1 MTGEIENFAGLLRLL
16 RDRAGLT
23 QEELAGAAHLG
34 VNTVSELERGRHHKC
49 QKKTAR
55 LLAAALD
62 LTGLV
67 RELFIGA
74 AGGLVPAAEV
84 LAATPKPPAAAWG
97 VLQGCLV
104 PRELPADV
112 TGFTGR
118 VSELAELDRLL
129 PAATEP
135 GAGGVPG
142 PVVISVVS
150 GTAGA
155 GKTALAVRWAHRAA
169 AEFPDG
175 QLYVNLRG
183 YDPDQPV
190 QAVEALA
197 GFLRAL
203 GVASHDIPLGEAE
216 RAARYR
222 SQLAG
227 RRMLVILDNAV
238 TEEQVRPLLP
248 GTPSVM
254 VMVTSRD
261 ALAGLVARDGGR
273 RLDLGLLPAADA
285 VALLRVL
292 IGDRAEADPA
302 ATTVL
307 ARQCARLPL
316 ALRVA
321 AERAVARP
329 GTPLAELAI
338 ELAGQQER
346 LESLEAGG
354 DPRGAVASVFSW
366 SYRHLPDAVARMFR
380 LLGLHPG
387 QDWDQHAAA
396 ALVSVSAAQA
406 SQLLGALARAHLIE
420 PVGQRRY
427 GMHDLLRGYAAG
439 LAASHESEQT
449 RQAALTRLFDYYMTA
464 STAAMNCLD
473 AAKLYHQPEP
483 SPPAV
488 ASPYLRDR
496 AAAVAWLDAEL
507 STLTAVADCTASN
520 GWPGHTI
527 RLATTLHRYLFG
539 GHSTE
544 GLTICGYALKAARDC
559 GDRGIEAHAL
569 TSLGV
574 FHERQ
579 GRLRQAA
586 SHHRQ
591 ALALARDTGDRLAQA
606 RALNNLAAVDVGW
619 GHYQQAARGY
629 RQVLDLDREIGNQPG
644 VVIQLVNL
652 STVEFRQGHYDRAA
666 ESSWQALTLAREI
679 DDQYGTASAL
689 TAIGAARCRQGRHQH
704 AVSHQ
709 RHALEL
715 SRAIGD
721 RALEAAVLT
730 RLSETCHQQGW
741 YDQAARH
748 SQQALA
754 LCQETGDLGAAADAL
769 NGTAETLLA
778 TGQPGQARTCHAT
791 ALTLALQT
799 GDPYQQARAH
809 HGLAHACTAAGHEDQ
824 ARRHWQHALNIYTVL
839 GVPEADR
846 CAPPQ

>member
-1 MTGEIENFAGLLRLL
+1 VTGEVEDFAGLLRQL
-16 RDRAGLT
+16 RDQAGLT
-23 QEELAGAAHLG
+23 QEELAKAAQLG
-34 VNTVSELERGRHHKC
+34 VNTVSELERGRHHRC

-67 RELFIGA
+67 RELFIA
-74 AGGLVPAAEV
+74 AACGLVPATEV
-84 LAATPKPPAAAWG
+84 LAATPKSAAAAWG
-97 VLQGCLV
+97 MLPPRPV

-118 VSELAELDRLL
+118 AGELAELDRLL
-129 PAATEP
+129 PDANELGT
-135 GAGGVPG
+135 GGVPG
-142 PVVISVVS
+142 PVVISAVS

-169 AEFPDG
+169 AAFPDG

-227 RRMLVILDNAV
+227 RRMLVILDNA
-238 TEEQVRPLLP
+238 
-248 GTPSVM
+248 
-254 VMVTSRD
+254 
-261 ALAGLVARDGGR
+261 A
-273 RLDLGLLPAADA
+273 
-285 VALLRVL
+285 ALLRVL
-292 IGDRAEADPA
+292 IGDRAETDPA
-302 ATTVL
+302 AVTVL
-307 ARQCARLPL
+307 ARQCAMLPL

-321 AERAVARP
+321 AERAAARP
-329 GTPLAELAI
+329 CTPLAELAV

-346 LESLEAGG
+346 LDSLEAGG
-354 DPRGAVASVFSW
+354 DPRNAVASVFSW
-366 SYRHLPDAVARMFR
+366 SYRYLPDAVARMFR

-387 QDWDQHAAA
+387 QDWDQYAAA
-396 ALVSVSAAQA
+396 ALVSVSAARA

-439 LAASHESEQT
+439 LAAGHESEQT
-449 RQAALTRLFDYYMTA
+449 RQAALTSLFDYYLTA
-464 STAAMNCLD
+464 SAAAMNCLD
-473 AAKLYHQPEP
+473 TASLYRQPEP
-483 SPPAV
+483 SPAAV
-488 ASPYLRDR
+488 ASPHLRDR

-507 STLTAVADCTASN
+507 PTLTAVAAYTASN

-527 RLATTLHRYLFG
+527 RLASTVHRYLFG
-539 GHSTE
+539 GHFTE
-544 GLTICGYALKAARDC
+544 GLTICGHALKAARDL

-579 GRLRQAA
+579 GRPQQAA
-586 SHHRQ
+586 SYHRR
-591 ALALARDTGDRLAQA
+591 ALTLARDTGDRLAQA
-606 RALNNLAAVDVGW
+606 RALNNLAIIDFIRGR
-619 GHYQQAARGY
+619 YQQATRGY
-629 RQVLDLDREIGNQPG
+629 RRVLDLDREIGSQPG
-644 VVIQLVNL
+644 MAIQLVNL
-652 STVEFRQGHYDRAA
+652 SNVELRQGHYDRAA
-666 ESSWQALTLAREI
+666 ESGQQALMLAREI

-689 TAIGAARCRQGRHQH
+689 AAIGAACCWRGRYQH
-704 AVSHQ
+704 AVSYQ

-715 SRAIGD
+715 CRAIGD
-721 RALEAAVLT
+721 RDLETTVLSL
-730 RLSETCHQQGW
+730 LSESCRQQGQ
-741 YDQAARH
+741 YGQAARH

-754 LCQETGDLGAAADAL
+754 LCQETGGLDAAADAL
-769 NGTAETLLA
+769 NGTAGTLLA
-778 TGQPGQARTCHAT
+778 TGQPGRARACHAT
-791 ALTLALQT
+791 ALTLALRA

-809 HGLAHACTAAGHEDQ
+809 HGLARACQAADHEGQ
-824 ARRHWQHALNIYTVL
+824 AREHWQHALNIYAGL
-839 GVPEADR
+839 GVPEAGQLR
-846 CAPPQ
+846 ATSPSENQRP